1 MNPHDTPWI
10 IHISWSVISDPS
22 YQPIS
27 MPHQGAEVGQ
37 QLQLRRCQVRRDR
50 SGILWDW
57 KWGLG
62 ARCVEQTLE
71 KKVERRQ
78 ILNKTWKYG

>member
-1 MNPHDTPWI
+1 MNPHDTPLK
-10 IHISWSVISDPS
+10 IHISSVISDPN
-22 YQPIS
+22 QPIS
-27 MPHQGAEVGQ
+27 MPQGAQVGQ
-37 QLQLRRCQVRRDR
+37 QLQLRRCQVRRDG

-71 KKVERRQ
+71 KKVELRQ
-78 ILNKTWKYG
+78 NLKNTWKYG